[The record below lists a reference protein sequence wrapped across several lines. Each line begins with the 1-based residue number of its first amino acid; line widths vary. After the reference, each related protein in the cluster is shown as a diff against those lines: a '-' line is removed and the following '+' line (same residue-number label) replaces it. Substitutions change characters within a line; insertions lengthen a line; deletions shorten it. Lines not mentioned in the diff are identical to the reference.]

1 MKTTLLSRFFL
12 VAFLSSIPYAFGQNA
27 FPATAMEATQLG
39 TRAELSQEISVL
51 RQQQMGLKAEIERYG
66 QDAIRIKRE
75 LELAEKTQKESAA
88 SIASLNAS
96 INALSTQE
104 KALASKVAAGNERD
118 GNLTV
123 RVRTLTQELD
133 SLQTRIAQE
142 KNTLDTITSGN
153 AKEVVRLSKELETA
167 KVAHASSMSELS
179 KTQQEVQAKR
189 AVQEQNEV
197 KALDEALGAKK
208 IELAALDAKS
218 SAVREEQ
225 NRKANDDIAQ
235 RKQTAEREADERV
248 ARSKAEASSLAAKT
262 QAEREA
268 LLQAAQAEVA
278 ARTNK
283 LANDEKAAEQ
293 ARQAAAKQE
302 EEELA
307 KRRSAVTKQLDA
319 LEADAAQEKKDTAV
333 QIAAI
338 REKMLKD
345 AQDEVNKT
353 KEQNLSQ
360 GSDKSAALNK
370 QLRDAESKVKDAE
383 AKSKDAETKAKTAE
397 AREQQASAKLAQ
409 LAAQTQTLEVR
420 QAQLKSQ
427 PQQAAPVAQT
437 LPPSNAAALAQK
449 AALEQE
455 ILQMRR
461 QLDGLKADDL
471 AKQIRQNMTPDK
483 K

>member
-12 VAFLSSIPYAFGQNA
+12 VAFLFSTPYALGQNA

-39 TRAELSQEISVL
+39 TRAELSQEILVL

-123 RVRTLTQELD
+123 RVRALTQELD

-142 KNTLDTITSGN
+142 KKTLDTITSGN
-153 AKEVVRLSKELETA
+153 AKEVARLSKELETA

-179 KTQQEVQAKR
+179 KTQQEAQAKR

-262 QAEREA
+262 
-268 LLQAAQAEVA
+268 QAEVA

-360 GSDKSAALNK
+360 GSDKLAALNK

-409 LAAQTQTLEVR
+409 LAAQKQTLEAR
-420 QAQLKSQ
+420 QDQLKSQ